1 MWGWMQRN
9 EDGFTLIELMVVVL
23 IIGILVAVAL
33 PTFLGARARAQ
44 DKAAQS
50 SVRNALSAGRVIFSD
65 NEDYSMATVPALAG
79 VEGSLNW
86 VDENTPSSDPT
97 TVSRNTAAGVL
108 TLASF
113 SRSGTCFFLRDEP
126 PQDTTY
132 GALLGVAPTDCYA
145 ANDGA
150 VTFGSNW

>member
-1 MWGWMQRN
+1 
-9 EDGFTLIELMVVVL
+9 MVVVL
-23 IIGILVAVAL
+23 IIGILVAIAL
-33 PTFLGARARAQ
+33 PTFLGARSRAQ
-44 DKAAQS
+44 DRAAES

-65 NEDYSMATVPALAG
+65 AEDYGQATLPALAS

-86 VDENTPSSDPT
+86 VDENTPSTEPT
-97 TVSRNTAAGVL
+97 TISRNVNSGVL

-132 GALLGVAPTDCYA
+132 GALAGVAPAACFA
-145 ANDGA
+145 ANDGG
-150 VTFGSNW
+150 VTYGSGW